1 MRLEYIRSFI
11 SVVNYK
17 SFSLA
22 AENIFLS
29 QPTISTHIK
38 HLESELG
45 VQLLVRSTKDVIL
58 SESGLIFY
66 PYAVR
71 LLETESEAI
80 LSLGV
85 TESQVS
91 GTVCISASSVPG
103 NYVLPYFFSAV
114 KEQLP
119 GLSFRVIEGDST
131 KVIQSILHFESEI
144 GVGSIKSMNEKCNC
158 EPLFEDEIVLITP
171 NEEKYRNF
179 NGNFPVELL
188 KNERF
193 VLREQGSGTKM
204 ATDNME
210 HSLGLNRKNIKIA
223 AQLGSSEM
231 VRRAVE
237 AGVGIAFISKLA
249 VMDAKKDDKIL
260 QFQFDN
266 VNPKR
271 QLYILTHKDRV
282 LSAAASSTMKTLR
295 KYCKEMEV

>member
-11 SVVNYK
+11 TVVNYK

-38 HLESELG
+38 HLENELG

-58 SESGLIFY
+58 SEAGLTFY

-71 LLETESEAI
+71 LLETASEAVH
-80 LSLGV
+80 SLG
-85 TESQVS
+85 TIESQVS
-91 GTVCISASSVPG
+91 GTVSISASSVPG
-103 NYVLPYFFSAV
+103 NYVLPHFFASV
-114 KEQLP
+114 RDQLP
-119 GLSFRVIEGDST
+119 EITFRVFEGDSAR
-131 KVIQSILHFESEI
+131 VVQEILHFDSEMGI
-144 GVGSIKSMNEKCNC
+144 GSIKSMNEKCLC

-171 NEEKYRNF
+171 NTEKYRNL
-179 NGNFPVELL
+179 NGTFSAELF

-193 VLREQGSGTKM
+193 VLREPGSGTKM
-204 ATDNME
+204 ASENME
-210 HSLGLNRKNIKIA
+210 QSLGLNRKNIKVA

-249 VMDAKKDDKIL
+249 VKDAKQQDKIL

-266 VNPKR
+266 VNSKR
-271 QLYILTHKDRV
+271 QLYLFTHKDRV
-282 LSAAASSTMKTLR
+282 LSAAACSAMKALR
-295 KYCKEMEV
+295 KYCKSMEG

>member
-38 HLESELG
+38 QLENELG
-45 VQLLVRSTKDVIL
+45 VQLLVRSTKDVML

-71 LLETESEAI
+71 LLETESDAL

-85 TESQVS
+85 TEAQASKTVS
-91 GTVCISASSVPG
+91 ITASSVPG
-103 NYVLPYFFSAV
+103 NYVLPCFFAGV

-119 GLSFRVIEGDST
+119 ELSFRVLEGDSA
-131 KVIQSILHFESEI
+131 KVIQNILHFESEI
-144 GVGSIKSMNEKCNC
+144 GIGSIESTNEKCNC
-158 EPLFEDEIVLITP
+158 EPIFEDEIVLITP
-171 NEEKYRNF
+171 NSERYRSLK
-179 NGNFPVELL
+179 GNFSVDLF

-193 VLREQGSGTKM
+193 VLRETGSGTKI
-204 ATDNME
+204 ASDNME
-210 HSLGLNRKNIKIA
+210 HSLGLNRKNIKVA

-249 VMDAKKDDKIL
+249 VKDSKQHDKIL
-260 QFQFDN
+260 QFHFEK
-266 VNPKR
+266 VNCKR
-271 QLYILTHKDRV
+271 QLYLFTHKDRV
-282 LSAAASSTMKTLR
+282 LSAAACVTIKAL
-295 KYCKEMEV
+295 KEYCKNMDA